1 MLDDEYRY
9 KILKELQQDP
19 NMSQRALAKRLEISL
34 GKTNYC
40 LNALIEKG
48 MIKADNF
55 KNSTNKMGYLYLLT
69 PKGIEEKIALTQRF
83 LQRKLKEHETL
94 EKEIEQLRQE
104 VKKHNVTLVG
114 RMSREAGYVGRPLG
128 KSDEPRQEIQHYEQV
143 VPVKSDE
150 PKSVM

>member
-19 NMSQRALAKRLEISL
+19 DLSQRALAKRLEISL

-83 LQRKLKEHETL
+83 LQRKLKEHEAL

-104 VKKHNVTLVG
+104 VKT
-114 RMSREAGYVGRPLG
+114 
-128 KSDEPRQEIQHYEQV
+128 
-143 VPVKSDE
+143 
-150 PKSVM
+150 